1 MKKFVVNAII
11 LVVLVC
17 TGCTARKSALN
28 EQQFAAEKEALQS
41 QLAEAEEKNQKLSD
55 ELTALKKTLQEK
67 ESALSETKEKL
78 NKQTDERTVLE
89 RECKK
94 FYLNLK
100 DTNEQLNTANVAN
113 DTLTA
118 KLAVTIENLEN
129 AEQEISILQ
138 KKVEEKE
145 QLLTESAKPAE
156 EIDST
161 VSPVSDVTQV
171 PEKKVEEKEQLLTE
185 SAKPAEEIDSTVSP
199 VSDVTQ
205 VPEETGYKSAETAP
219 EHSDKIS
226 LNVSSNSVGVGE
238 TVHVKVSAPGAD
250 AIRVYRNDKLR
261 KQGDGDSLE
270 FDISYKNM
278 PSGSQ
283 ETIYATASYNEVW
296 SDEKS
301 NTETVTVG
309 ETDSE
314 ITQSS
319 DTESENII
327 AVVVE
332 DLFDFSYTDEQIG
345 AVTGLRS
352 SDVNSLNYL
361 TLGTNYFYG
370 NDFEQDHEQEL
381 SLLQLCSSEYQRIN
395 SEEYC

>member
-17 TGCTARKSALN
+17 TGCTARKAALN

-171 PEKKVEEKEQLLTE
+171 PE
-185 SAKPAEEIDSTVSP
+185 
-199 VSDVTQ
+199 
-205 VPEETGYKSAETAP
+205 ETGYKSAETAP

-301 NTETVTVG
+301 NTETVTIG

-345 AVTGLRS
+345 AVTGLPS
-352 SDVNSLNYL
+352 SDVNSHNYL